1 VIFGVACSLLAFCA
15 GCGNPWNGDNTQL
28 RATRSKFLTVTEPTG
43 GAALT
48 EIRKALDP
56 NQRVVVIGRIGV
68 PDHESWIAGKA
79 AFAIRDAAGEKPGD
93 HGGKGHDPASCPFC
107 KRKASQPDSTAFVQ
121 FIDERGEIIGIDAR
135 ELFELTD
142 NQRVVAQGKAALVGP
157 DTLVVTAE
165 KLYLTRE

>member
-1 VIFGVACSLLAFCA
+1 VILGVACALMVSCF
-15 GCGNPWNGDNTQL
+15 GCGNPWSGANAQL
-28 RATRSKFLTVTEPTG
+28 RATRSKFLAATEPTG
-43 GAALT
+43 GTPLT

-56 NQRVVVIGRIGV
+56 NQRVVVIGRIGI
-68 PDHESWIAGKA
+68 PDQESWIAGKA
-79 AFAIRDAAGEKPGD
+79 AFAIRDAANEKPGD
-93 HGGKGHDPASCPFC
+93 HGGKKHDPASCPFC

-142 NQRVVAQGKAALVGP
+142 NQRVVVQGQAALVGP
-157 DTLVVTAE
+157 DTLVITAE